1 MDYQPALNRSI
12 RCFFAFTFA
21 FTSTQLK
28 TQSPSQIC
36 NMPEYHPL
44 THLKRPKCE
53 GLAFTAKNRLH
64 GAKAVQQRL
73 RRRL

>member
-1 MDYQPALNRSI
+1 MDYHPALNRSI
-12 RCFFAFTFA
+12 RCFLP
-21 FTSTQLK
+21 SHLSQLK

-44 THLKRPKCE
+44 THLKGPKCE

-64 GAKAVQQRL
+64 GAKAVQ
-73 RRRL
+73 